1 MKNRLLGL
9 LGILWGGFLLFNW
22 LTGNIVGEGGMYHAG
37 QAGAALFGSLSSIG
51 GLYFLVRGDGREASD
66 TW

>member
-9 LGILWGGFLLFNW
+9 IGILWGGFLLFNW
-22 LTGNIVGEGGMYHAG
+22 LTGNVEQGEGVYHAG
-37 QAGAALFGSLSSIG
+37 QAGAVLFGALFSVA
-51 GLYFLVRGDGREASD
+51 GLYFLVKGDGREAPD

>member
-9 LGILWGGFLLFNW
+9 IGILWGGFLLFNW
-22 LTGNIVGEGGMYHAG
+22 LTGNIVQGEGAYSAGQVGAVLFGALFSIGGMY
-37 QAGAALFGSLSSIG
+37 FFI
-51 GLYFLVRGDGREASD
+51 RGDGREASD

>member
-1 MKNRLLGL
+1 MRNRIFGL

-22 LTGNIVGEGGMYHAG
+22 LTGNIAQDAYLAG
-37 QAGAALFGSLSSIG
+37 QLSAILFGTLFSIG
-51 GLYFLVRGDGREASD
+51 GLYFFVKGDGREAPD

>member
-9 LGILWGGFLLFNW
+9 IGILWGGFLLFNW
-22 LTGNIVGEGGMYHAG
+22 LTGNVVQGVYGAG
-37 QAGAALFGSLSSIG
+37 QAGAALFGALSSIA
-51 GLYFLVRGDGREASD
+51 GLYFLVRGDGREAPD

>member
-9 LGILWGGFLLFNW
+9 IGVLWGGFLLFNC
-22 LTGNIVGEGGMYHAG
+22 LTGNVVQGSYGAG
-37 QAGAALFGSLSSIG
+37 QVGAVLFGALFSIA

>member
-9 LGILWGGFLLFNW
+9 IGILWGGFLLFNL
-22 LTGNIVGEGGMYHAG
+22 LTGNVVQGASG
-37 QAGAALFGSLSSIG
+37 QIGAVLFGGLFSIG
-51 GLYFLVRGDGREASD
+51 GLYFFIRGDGREAPD

>member
-9 LGILWGGFLLFNW
+9 IGILWGGFLLFNL
-22 LTGNIVGEGGMYHAG
+22 LTGNIVQGAYSAG
-37 QAGAALFGSLSSIG
+37 QAGAILFGVSSFIA
-51 GLYFLVRGDGREASD
+51 GLRFFIRGDGREAPD

>member
-9 LGILWGGFLLFNW
+9 IGILWGGFLLFNW
-22 LTGNIVGEGGMYHAG
+22 LTGNVVQDDAYSAG
-37 QAGAALFGSLSSIG
+37 QVGAVLFGALFSIA
-51 GLYFLVRGDGREASD
+51 GLYFLVRGDGREVPD